1 MFLAIIATLQQ
12 NPVVTQSPQQIYVTV
27 QQPPGPPEW
36 VKILFTAAVGA
47 IIGVLSSLLTETL
60 KPYLT
65 RVQEKRKI
73 RQQIRLEVNSNIRA
87 MESIAE
93 VLKKLDLENDKYEAD
108 PLAAGDVSAAKLVYM
123 KCVNHRWKISSVR
136 YKRYVED
143 KEFWTFTVD
152 KDEEL
157 ERCYL

>member
-60 KPYLT
+60 KLGLPPGL
-65 RVQEKRKI
+65 
-73 RQQIRLEVNSNIRA
+73 RQTVKTLF
-87 MESIAE
+87 
-93 VLKKLDLENDKYEAD
+93 
-108 PLAAGDVSAAKLVYM
+108 
-123 KCVNHRWKISSVR
+123 SVR
-136 YKRYVED
+136 CKILDRQDY
-143 KEFWTFTVD
+143 
-152 KDEEL
+152 
-157 ERCYL
+157 CSAI